1 MRTPVP
7 PVDQMS
13 RRAPIPKL
21 GCGYAVCGLLAGVGV
36 AILIGAEAKWR
47 TGRKAAAWIGGVIGG
62 VFCIAAVSLIG
73 PMQRIVAR
81 AKERRQR
88 EDARPGEP
96 WTWEA
101 GWLERSGIPPSGRRH
116 GRAMLFIGVMTLLV
130 SAPAVLAMPREIGR
144 GNFAIVVALLFP
156 AIGIGLL
163 AVAATDALRRRKY
176 GLARF

>member
-1 MRTPVP
+1 MLTLVP
-7 PVDQMS
+7 LVEQMS

-21 GCGYAVCGLLAGVGV
+21 GCGYAVCVVLAVVGV

-47 TGRKAAAWIGGVIGG
+47 TGRKAEAWISGGIGG

-88 EDARPGEP
+88 EEARPGEP

-101 GWLERSGIPPSGRRH
+101 GWLERSGI
-116 GRAMLFIGVMTLLV
+116 
-130 SAPAVLAMPREIGR
+130 
-144 GNFAIVVALLFP
+144 
-156 AIGIGLL
+156 
-163 AVAATDALRRRKY
+163 
-176 GLARF
+176 